1 MQPEANVEQKVV
13 EDQAKNV
20 VAQDQ
25 EPPQERNWKNFRA
38 EREAERKQLEQERK
52 QRQER
57 EKEAAALKAALEA
70 ALSKPEPKQSQETP
84 YEELSEQERIRKEV
98 DDAVEARLRK
108 IEEARQI
115 EEQAKL
121 PLNLKKAYSDFDQVC
136 STENLD
142 YLEFHYPEVAGAYK
156 YMPDGFDKWS
166 SIYKAVKRFIPNV
179 DGKKEAAR
187 VDRNLQK
194 PQSASSLTQAGHPM
208 PPSND
213 LTEERRKANWERM
226 SRVMKS
232 GS

>member
-1 MQPEANVEQKVV
+1 MQPEANVEQKVD
-13 EDQAKNV
+13 EDQAKTV

-70 ALSKPEPKQSQETP
+70 ALSKPEPKQAQETP

-108 IEEARQI
+108 IEEARQL

-142 YLEFHYPEVAGAYK
+142 YLEFHYPEVAQAYK

-194 PQSASSLTQAGHPM
+194 PQSAAALTQAGHPM
-208 PPSND
+208 PPAND

-226 SRVMKS
+226 QRVMR
-232 GS
+232 GQG